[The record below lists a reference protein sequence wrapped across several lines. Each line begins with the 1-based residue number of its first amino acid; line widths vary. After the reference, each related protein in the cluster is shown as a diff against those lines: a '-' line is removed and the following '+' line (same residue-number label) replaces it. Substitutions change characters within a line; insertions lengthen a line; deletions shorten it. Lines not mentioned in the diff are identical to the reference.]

1 MNYRLLVPMLAG
13 RGGCPPGY
21 GNNECVGGEGKIL
34 VTIELCL
41 MVCTQLWLR
50 LYLVVGN
57 QLLTP
62 RLISH
67 DLAAVLLP

>member
-1 MNYRLLVPMLAG
+1 MNYWLLVPMLAG

-21 GNNECVGGEGKIL
+21 SNNECVGGEGNIL

-50 LYLVVGN
+50 LSSGRKPIIDPKVDF
-57 QLLTP
+57 T
-62 RLISH
+62 
-67 DLAAVLLP
+67 